1 MRLVGGV
8 RLREPGNRRHCLRQG
23 RCKRSFRWI
32 TSAAGAAR
40 EAQGRPP
47 GKDPPHVR
55 RRSIMVK
62 TMLAAVLLVL
72 PALAPVRESDP
83 KPVTPP
89 SEEAVKKWG
98 KGDVLVLADLTSA
111 REGPSLPT
119 NPPQYNTALALKV
132 NEPLR
137 GALKKDDTA
146 SGNLR
151 TTGVKPTLTVGKKHL
166 VAAIEEL
173 TDDNLKDAR
182 AVAAMPRGWSVEGK
196 EFVSPWAALGRK
208 AWPKGLEGKSA
219 IRCARTG
226 RPALLVG
233 DEIEFSVE
241 KVPPA
246 REIKFQNPDGDG
258 EYKIT
263 LKNPTRKD
271 VKIPALFTD
280 GDKVLWDESVVIVC
294 QGKAY
299 PAPGA
304 AGLPEKAKPVEL
316 KAGESISGTV
326 NALRLEGP
334 QWPRGGY
341 RIEFLFCLGE
351 KASNQSF
358 YYYSK
363 HHDAIRAALG
373 AK

>member
-1 MRLVGGV
+1 M
-8 RLREPGNRRHCLRQG
+8 
-23 RCKRSFRWI
+23 
-32 TSAAGAAR
+32 
-40 EAQGRPP
+40 
-47 GKDPPHVR
+47 
-55 RRSIMVK
+55 K

-83 KPVTPP
+83 KPVMPP

-98 KGDVLVLADLTSA
+98 KGDILVVADLTSA

-119 NPPQYNTALALKV
+119 NPPQYNTVLALTV
-132 NEPLR
+132 SEPLR

-151 TTGVKPTLTVGKKHL
+151 TKGEKPTLTVGKKHL
-166 VAAIEEL
+166 VALTTDRGGYRVEAIEEL

-182 AVAAMPRGWSVEGK
+182 AVAALPRGWSVEGK
-196 EFVSPWAALGRK
+196 EFVSPWAALGKK
-208 AWPKGLEGKSA
+208 AWPQGLEGKSA

-226 RPALLVG
+226 RPALPVG
-233 DEIEFSVE
+233 DEVEFSVE

-246 REIKFQNPDGDG
+246 KEIKFQNPDGDG

-263 LKNPTRKD
+263 LRNPTRKA
-271 VKIPALFTD
+271 VKIPALFSD
-280 GDKVLWDESVVIVC
+280 GQKVLWDESVVIVC

-304 AGLPEKAKPVEL
+304 AGLPEKARPVEL

-326 NALRLEGP
+326 NALRLQGP
-334 QWPRGGY
+334 EWPRGGY

-363 HHDAIRAALG
+363 HHDAIRVALG

>member
-1 MRLVGGV
+1 
-8 RLREPGNRRHCLRQG
+8 
-23 RCKRSFRWI
+23 
-32 TSAAGAAR
+32 
-40 EAQGRPP
+40 
-47 GKDPPHVR
+47 
-55 RRSIMVK
+55 
-62 TMLAAVLLVL
+62 MLAAVLLVL

-83 KPVTPP
+83 KPVMPP

-98 KGDVLVLADLTSA
+98 KGDILVVADLTSA

-119 NPPQYNTALALKV
+119 NPPQYNTVLALKV
-132 NEPLR
+132 SEPLR
-137 GALKKDDTA
+137 GALKKDATA

-151 TTGVKPTLTVGKKHL
+151 TKGEKPTLTVGKKHL
-166 VAAIEEL
+166 VSLTTDRGGYRVEEIEEL

-196 EFVSPWAALGRK
+196 EFVSPWAALGK
-208 AWPKGLEGKSA
+208 EVWPEG
-219 IRCARTG
+219 
-226 RPALLVG
+226 
-233 DEIEFSVE
+233 
-241 KVPPA
+241 
-246 REIKFQNPDGDG
+246 
-258 EYKIT
+258 
-263 LKNPTRKD
+263 
-271 VKIPALFTD
+271 
-280 GDKVLWDESVVIVC
+280 VLWDESVVIVC

-326 NALRLEGP
+326 NELRLEGP
-334 QWPRGGY
+334 EWPRGGY

>member
-1 MRLVGGV
+1 M
-8 RLREPGNRRHCLRQG
+8 
-23 RCKRSFRWI
+23 
-32 TSAAGAAR
+32 
-40 EAQGRPP
+40 
-47 GKDPPHVR
+47 
-55 RRSIMVK
+55 MK
-62 TMLAAVLLVL
+62 TMVAAVLLVL
-72 PALAPVRESDP
+72 PVLAPARESDP
-83 KPVTPP
+83 KPATPP

-98 KGDVLVLADLTSA
+98 KGDILVVADLTSA

-119 NPPQYNTALALKV
+119 NPPQYNTVLALKV
-132 NEPLR
+132 SEPLR
-137 GALKKDDTA
+137 GPLKKDDTA

-151 TTGVKPTLTVGKKHL
+151 TKGEKPTLTVGKKHL
-166 VAAIEEL
+166 VALTTDRGGYRVEAIEEL

-182 AVAAMPRGWSVEGK
+182 AVAAMPRGWSVKGK
-196 EFVSPWAALGRK
+196 EFVSPWAALGKK
-208 AWPKGLEGKSA
+208 AWPEGLEGTSA

-226 RPALLVG
+226 RPALPVG
-233 DEIEFSVE
+233 DEIEFTVE

-246 REIKFQNPDGDG
+246 KEIKYQNPDGDG

-263 LKNPTRKD
+263 LKNPTKKD

-280 GDKVLWDESVVIVC
+280 GQKVLWDESVVIVC

-316 KAGESISGTV
+316 KAGQSISGTV
-326 NALRLEGP
+326 HALRLEGP
-334 QWPRGGY
+334 EWPRGGY

-358 YYYSK
+358 YYFSK